1 MKLST
6 MLLSQYQPLHH
17 DCRRIQNKG
26 SQHPSHERTLV
37 QLVVHSAL
45 TVYTALGHSDW
56 IAHNAFLC
64 VVLILHKH
72 AFITY
77 MYLPTVM

>member
-1 MKLST
+1 M
-6 MLLSQYQPLHH
+6 
-17 DCRRIQNKG
+17 IQNKG
-26 SQHPSHERTLV
+26 SQHHERTLV

-77 MYLPTVM
+77 MYFAYSHVTHGQKKRHSPAEEFPR